1 MLFKSVTTGTK
12 PKAFISGKRSF
23 AKKIKMKQE
32 TEENADITALSVRKI
47 GTENF
52 LKKVVPQVRWFWYI
66 MEVSSVMFVI
76 KLSD

>member
-1 MLFKSVTTGTK
+1 MKSVTTGTK

-47 GTENF
+47 GTE
-52 LKKVVPQVRWFWYI
+52 KK
-66 MEVSSVMFVI
+66 I
-76 KLSD
+76 KKSCPPSKMVLVYNGSI